1 MTLAKN
7 NTLPVN
13 FGTIKTEISILNY
26 LNIHISMRDIFRITR
41 WWLEI
46 TGDLSSYPV
55 KPLNDKG
62 HVWVFF
68 TVNYK
73 TTCPF

>member
-26 LNIHISMRDIFRITR
+26 LNIHISMRDMFRITR
-41 WWLEI
+41 RWLEI
-46 TGDLSSYPV
+46 TGDLSSYSL

-68 TVNYK
+68 HCK
-73 TTCPF
+73 L